1 MGVGPKCSLPFVV
14 PVLGTSVSEWFKIT
28 FAGKRNFDPILIVLN
43 FIEQDV
49 QQMVNIETY
58 KSILQKLSALPT
70 DYLELVDNYLA
81 ALSEKINKKEE
92 NRNAIMA
99 LAGSWSDMDD
109 DEFEDFL
116 RVTKETGDELFNRE
130 VDL

>member
-1 MGVGPKCSLPFVV
+1 
-14 PVLGTSVSEWFKIT
+14 
-28 FAGKRNFDPILIVLN
+28 
-43 FIEQDV
+43 
-49 QQMVNIETY
+49 MVNIETY

-81 ALSEKINKKEE
+81 ALSEKIDKKEE

-109 DEFEDFL
+109 DEFKDFL
-116 RVTKETGDELFNRE
+116 RLTKETGEELFNRE